1 MATFHMG
8 RRSGFSVDRDSLHAS
23 DGYKRQIEAL
33 RQLQQDKPMSDLQ
46 RELDA
51 ANAQLRLMHRV
62 LAAAVAVVCA
72 DDGVAKDGAL
82 DKLEAVLRDQGWI
95 TTATVPT
102 TQGEAHGYH
111 PCPQAPRAPR
121 RFQLLA
127 HSDGRWSGGLPPVSS
142 RPARRPA
149 CRDAQ
154 FPPRLLA
161 ACHRRGPEHRAAP
174 AAEYG

>member
-1 MATFHMG
+1 MG

-102 TQGEAHGYH
+102 TQGEAHG
-111 PCPQAPRAPR
+111 
-121 RFQLLA
+121 
-127 HSDGRWSGGLPPVSS
+127 
-142 RPARRPA
+142 
-149 CRDAQ
+149 
-154 FPPRLLA
+154 
-161 ACHRRGPEHRAAP
+161 
-174 AAEYG
+174 